1 MKKLPYFVILSR
13 KEVWQHK
20 DSCVDQSDSY
30 HSSTGSSHRLEK
42 EETHICST
50 SETRRPLSST
60 TVQNTSSKESPNLP
74 KKIRKCP
81 ITTFRCLFLP
91 TKGHNF
97 EDTGVRQGHALFNMT
112 NALLNITNALLNMT
126 NALLNM
132 ANDLLTITND
142 LLIDQR
148 SAQYVRPF
156 I

>member
-1 MKKLPYFVILSR
+1 MLNFRNTEAFVFHHSAEHFVKGKSKFAEKDQEVSDYNILMP
-13 KEVWQHK
+13 V
-20 DSCVDQSDSY
+20 
-30 HSSTGSSHRLEK
+30 
-42 EETHICST
+42 
-50 SETRRPLSST
+50 
-60 TVQNTSSKESPNLP
+60 
-74 KKIRKCP
+74 
-81 ITTFRCLFLP
+81 LP